1 MTSPTAAAT
10 YCVRTNDSVSC
21 KEIILSVMSV
31 VKVSLGGVEHVP
43 REPALTYGQ
52 WLACL
57 ALDRGS

>member
-10 YCVRTNDSVSC
+10 VSGTNDSVSC

-31 VKVSLGGVEHVP
+31 VKVSLGGVEHVL